1 MTQGQRFGGKE
12 AGGGGGRGLDRG
24 SEGGGGRGSEVREVL
39 SKPVLGVAWVEDVAV
54 GF

>member
-12 AGGGGGRGLDRG
+12 ARGGGKGAGPGVGGRG
-24 SEGGGGRGSEVREVL
+24 GGGSEVREVL
-39 SKPVLGVAWVEDVAV
+39 SKPVLGVACAEDVAV